1 MKLAGIGELLWDMLP
16 GGRQLGGAP
25 ANFAHHAHQ
34 MGAEAMVV
42 SAVGEDL
49 LGRGI
54 LDLLVERGISTAA
67 VSIHPTLPTGKVL
80 VEIAYDGQPCF
91 TILEDVAWD
100 GIPCNAA
107 ALDAAR
113 NADAVIF
120 GTLAQRSEPSRNTI
134 RELLAITRPDAL
146 RVFDINLRQHYH
158 STEIIEKGMIDGDV
172 LKLNDV
178 ELAMLVPALGLS
190 GNERDQLDQLAEKY
204 GLALIAL
211 TRGGAGSL
219 LAADGRFSEH
229 PGIATE
235 VVDTVGAGDSFTAC
249 LALGW
254 LHRWDLDLINQ
265 RANEVAAF
273 VCSRAGATPELP
285 SGMRGW
291 FPQMDGKTRGFP
303 FPSAEISA

>member
-1 MKLAGIGELLWDMLP
+1 MKMKLAGIGELLWDMLP
-16 GGRQLGGAP
+16 GGRLLGGAP

-34 MGAEAMVV
+34 MGAETAVV
-42 SAVGEDL
+42 SAVGDDL
-49 LGRGI
+49 LGREI
-54 LDLLVERGISTAA
+54 LELLARRGISTEA
-67 VSIHPTLPTGKVL
+67 VAIHPTLPTGKVL
-80 VEIAYDGQPCF
+80 VEIAADGQPCF
-91 TILEDVAWD
+91 TILEGVAWD
-100 GIPCNAA
+100 DIPCSTA
-107 ALDAAR
+107 ALEVAR
-113 NADAVIF
+113 AADAVIF
-120 GTLAQRSEPSRNTI
+120 GTLAQRAEASRRTI
-134 RELLAITRPDAL
+134 RELLAATRPETL

-158 STEIIEKGMIDGDV
+158 STEIIERGMNDADV
-172 LKLNDV
+172 LKLNDA
-178 ELAMLVPALGLS
+178 ELAMLGPVLGLS
-190 GNERDQLDQLAEKY
+190 GSERDQIAQLAAKY

-219 LAADGRFSEH
+219 LAADGGFSEH

-291 FPQMDGKTRGFP
+291 FP
-303 FPSAEISA
+303 

>member
-1 MKLAGIGELLWDMLP
+1 MKMKLAGIGELLWDMLP

-34 MGAEAMVV
+34 MGAETMVV
-42 SAVGEDL
+42 SATGDDL
-49 LGRGI
+49 LGREI
-54 LDLLVERGISTAA
+54 LDLLVQRGISTGAIA
-67 VSIHPTLPTGKVL
+67 VHPTLPTGKVL
-80 VEIAYDGQPCF
+80 VEIASDGQPCF

-134 RELLAITRPDAL
+134 RELLAVTRPDAL

-158 STEIIEKGMIDGDV
+158 STEIIEKGMNDADV

-178 ELAMLVPALGLS
+178 ELAMLVPALGLA
-190 GNERDQLDQLAEKY
+190 GNERDQLDQLAAKY

-265 RANEVAAF
+265 RANEVAAI

-285 SGMRGW
+285 AGMRGW
-291 FPQMDGKTRGFP
+291 FP
-303 FPSAEISA
+303 